1 MTNGNVPLFF
11 PIEGG
16 DKKMKYSVHRF
27 DIDMT
32 KDQNRLEKFLNE
44 LEGEVVSIFPNI
56 RPKFL
61 GMGATA
67 VLDCGE
73 GGQRR
78 KLIFSKF
85 PKKNLFYF
93 KRNKEGDKR
102 VLTALIL
109 LLLRTC

>member
-1 MTNGNVPLFF
+1 
-11 PIEGG
+11 
-16 DKKMKYSVHRF
+16 MKYRVHRF

-67 VLDCGE
+67 VLDFLFIVEKVGRE
-73 GGQRR
+73 ESWFTQ
-78 KLIFSKF
+78 KF
-85 PKKNLFYF
+85 PKRIYF
-93 KRNKEGDKR
+93 TLKEIKREIKGS
-102 VLTALIL
+102 
-109 LLLRTC
+109 